1 MTPVH
6 SRLQMGLVADG
17 PCSYPM
23 GPMKCFPSETTM
35 NAWQEI
41 LGYIKTKV
49 NTQSYQTW
57 LRPTRFSHVSQEA
70 LVVRVPNR
78 EFQDWIQEHYG
89 SLINEALAQLPLHL
103 SKVQYV
109 VEEDAEKKP
118 MESGEG
124 KAFQAKLDLSQST
137 IS

>member
-1 MTPVH
+1 
-6 SRLQMGLVADG
+6 
-17 PCSYPM
+17 M
-23 GPMKCFPSETTM
+23 GPTVCSPVETTM

-57 LRPTRFSHVSQEA
+57 LRPTRFSHVNQEE
-70 LVVRVPNR
+70 LVVRVPNL

-89 SLINEALAQLPLHL
+89 SLINEALSQLPLHL

-109 VEEDAEKKP
+109 VEAEGDKKP
-118 MESGEG
+118 IDSGEG
-124 KAFQAKLDLSQST
+124 KAF
-137 IS
+137 

>member
-1 MTPVH
+1 
-6 SRLQMGLVADG
+6 
-17 PCSYPM
+17 
-23 GPMKCFPSETTM
+23 M

-41 LGYIKTKV
+41 LGYMKTKV

-57 LRPTRFSHVSQEA
+57 LRPTRFSHVDQEE

-89 SLINEALAQLPLHL
+89 SLINEALAQLPLRL

-109 VEEDAEKKP
+109 VEDDGDKKP
-118 MESGEG
+118 IESCRG
-124 KAFQAKLDLSQST
+124 KGISGQAGF
-137 IS
+137 